1 MTLLELDATE
11 KCSDILWAV
20 KEENEKEPLVISKE
34 LQCVKDVI
42 VGQGINIDNQVAFS
56 HAVYTEELVT
66 FMVANMQLH
75 QLSMV
80 QGKWMTSG
88 GDEDNCMINPC

>member
-1 MTLLELDATE
+1 MLLLA
-11 KCSDILWAV
+11 
-20 KEENEKEPLVISKE
+20 
-34 LQCVKDVI
+34 
-42 VGQGINIDNQVAFS
+42 IDNQVAFS

-66 FMVANMQLH
+66 FTVADMQLH

-88 GDEDNCMINPC
+88 GDKDNCMINPC

>member
-20 KEENEKEPLVISKE
+20 KEENEKELLVISEE

-42 VGQGINIDNQVAFS
+42 VGHRQ
-56 HAVYTEELVT
+56 
-66 FMVANMQLH
+66 
-75 QLSMV
+75 
-80 QGKWMTSG
+80 SG
-88 GDEDNCMINPC
+88 CIQSCRIY